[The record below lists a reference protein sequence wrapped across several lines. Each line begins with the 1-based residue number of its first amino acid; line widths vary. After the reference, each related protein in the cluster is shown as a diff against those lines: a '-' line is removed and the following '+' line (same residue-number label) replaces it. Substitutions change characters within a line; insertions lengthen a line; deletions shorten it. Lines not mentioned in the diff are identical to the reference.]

1 MSSLS
6 QYSAY
11 AELEEGTERGL
22 ERHQAEILSDLMG
35 VIYNL
40 DRKKKINERQLR
52 RMIYH
57 AGVFLYRAYNK
68 MGKPDDNMFPSV
80 HHKNR
85 LGCLLQKR

>member
-1 MSSLS
+1 MI
-6 QYSAY
+6 SAY
-11 AELEEGTERGL
+11 AKLEDGTERGL
-22 ERHQAEILSDLMG
+22 EKHQAEILSDLLG
-35 VIYNL
+35 VIYSL
-40 DRKKKINERQLR
+40 DEKQKINERQLR